1 MKYEPKAGDMV
12 LFGKDG
18 DYKVVT
24 NLNKASDISYLFPSR
39 PVKFPEGVTFAACTT
54 ASRAFNNSPI
64 ESFPKSATFENLATA
79 DAMLFMYG
87 VAGKLKS
94 LPPGMLFKKLTNG
107 HSMFAGCSSLE
118 SLPPHATFERM
129 SIAAWAFSGCTKLHS
144 LPEDLNLRSLG
155 ANSENM
161 CQGTSL
167 DEASVLRILD
177 DERGIQEK
185 SGGSFP
191 IHIGKRTLWKDSEA
205 VAVKLGTTTP
215 IAAGTYSYKGWTVT
229 VQN

>member
-24 NLNKASDISYLFPSR
+24 NLNKASDINYLFYAR
-39 PVKFPEGVTFAACTT
+39 PVKFPEGVTFALCTT
-54 ASRAFNNSPI
+54 ASNTFHSSPI
-64 ESFPKSATFENLATA
+64 ESFPKSATFENLVTA
-79 DAMLFMYG
+79 NSMFYSAGKVKSLSPAMLFKNL
-87 VAGKLKS
+87 A
-94 LPPGMLFKKLTNG
+94 NG
-107 HSMFAGCSSLE
+107 DSMFAGCSALE
-118 SLPPHATFERM
+118 SLPPHATFEKM
-129 SIAAWAFSGCTKLHS
+129 SRGRYAFSYCTKLHS
-144 LPEDLNLRSLG
+144 LPEDLDLRSLG

-161 CQGTSL
+161 FVSTSL

-191 IHIGKRTLWKDSEA
+191 IHIGIRTLWKESEA
-205 VAVKLGTTTP
+205 VAAKLGTTTP

-229 VQN
+229 VQA